1 MDMELVAYTPC
12 PVYALPSI
20 QLYRFYGFWHC
31 PSCIPLQTRNKAIYI
46 YTQSANTLP
55 QYSTM
60 RWLCTLI
67 QCILI
72 SNDIVIVFIESS
84 LVEHVGGGQGLAV
97 GRELLRCGGKVAMCE
112 VVQWKGRTLP

>member
-1 MDMELVAYTPC
+1 MHCHPC
-12 PVYALPSI
+12 SYIDSMVFGTALHAF
-20 QLYRFYGFWHC
+20 LYKPEIR
-31 PSCIPLQTRNKAIYI
+31 QYI

-60 RWLCTLI
+60 RWLCTLM

-72 SNDIVIVFIESS
+72 SNDVVIVFIESS